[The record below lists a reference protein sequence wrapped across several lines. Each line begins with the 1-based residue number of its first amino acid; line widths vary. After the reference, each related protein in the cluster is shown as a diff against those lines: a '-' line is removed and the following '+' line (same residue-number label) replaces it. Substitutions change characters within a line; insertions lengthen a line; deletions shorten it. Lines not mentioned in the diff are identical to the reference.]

1 MNKIVSTILV
11 GVLGAVSFFGGI
23 FYSTEKFKDEVKVW
37 NTRFYGIVEK
47 VEVFERVSDPKTIR
61 LYVNELVKI
70 LDDIEFLHKLI
81 ETGQLA
87 DDALD
92 NYLEE
97 KQVEIISMSANI
109 DSVTSQVSSMLDSSH
124 THIHGMVDE
133 LKLDIQTS
141 LSDVTMDNLSRVEEL
156 QKQLKTAN
164 DKIDELNKVIDKIKN
179 SKLSKYL
186 K

>member
-1 MNKIVSTILV
+1 M
-11 GVLGAVSFFGGI
+11 
-23 FYSTEKFKDEVKVW
+23 
-37 NTRFYGIVEK
+37 
-47 VEVFERVSDPKTIR
+47 
-61 LYVNELVKI
+61 YVNELVKI

-97 KQVEIISMSANI
+97 KQVEITSMTANI
-109 DSVTSQVSSMLDSSH
+109 DSITTQVSSMLDSSH

-133 LKLDIQTS
+133 IKLDFQKS
-141 LSDVTMDNLSRVEEL
+141 LGEITLDNVSRVQEL
-156 QKQLKTAN
+156 QTQLKVAN
-164 DKIDELNKVIDKIKN
+164 DKIDDLNKVIDKIKN